1 MFEINSLKLLL
12 EEERSITAD
21 YTNQANARLKALE
34 QQNSNLK
41 YEYESK
47 INLLDKQ
54 LRIRKGKNSGYFLV
68 LLNTFSVN
76 LHELKSN
83 FETEKEQQ
91 NQARL
96 NLETLL
102 HQEQVILSNLKDEY
116 SILKE
121 EYELQKNEATQKR
134 SDEQK
139 LIVEFG
145 IREEKMLKQI
155 QYLQQASDENEKKMK
170 SLEECRKESLA
181 AYRIDADRAEET
193 ETQLRIQIQRL
204 KSTIKEMKEQMED
217 MTSDE
222 ERRLREKENQLQERE
237 NEIIK
242 QKKLLVN
249 SQADQKNSGSGDFS
263 VQDLNVSNEQLAN
276 QLRKSIEQV
285 HVLRVEK
292 DRLLDRCNKLQD

>member
-1 MFEINSLKLLL
+1 M
-12 EEERSITAD
+12 
-21 YTNQANARLKALE
+21 
-34 QQNSNLK
+34 NL
-41 YEYESK
+41 
-47 INLLDKQ
+47 Q
-54 LRIRKGKNSGYFLV
+54 
-68 LLNTFSVN
+68 
-76 LHELKSN
+76 ELKSN
-83 FETEKEQQ
+83 FETEKEHQ

-121 EYELQKNEATQKR
+121 DYESLKNEATQKR

-139 LIVEFG
+139 IIVEYG

-204 KSTIKEMKEQMED
+204 KSTIKEMKEQMEE

-249 SQADQKNSGSGDFS
+249 SQEKNTGSGDFS
-263 VQDLNVSNEQLAN
+263 NLGSNELDNEKLAN

-292 DRLLDRCNKLQD
+292 DRLLDRCNKLQDRGSQGWNDLETVLYLVRFFLVRSLL

>member
-1 MFEINSLKLLL
+1 MNLNLKSKNLELETSRKQIEDLQLAQETFSDEVKSKMFEINSLKLLL

-21 YTNQANARLKALE
+21 YTNQANSQLKALE

-54 LRIRKGKNSGYFLV
+54 LRIRK
-68 LLNTFSVN
+68 VN
-76 LHELKSN
+76 MQDLKSN
-83 FETEKEQQ
+83 FETEREQL

-116 SILKE
+116 TILKE
-121 EYELQKNEATQKR
+121 DYESQKNKATQKR

-145 IREEKMLKQI
+145 IREENMLKQI
-155 QYLQQASDENEKKMK
+155 QYLQRTSDENEKKMN
-170 SLEECRKESLA
+170 SLEKCRKESLT

-204 KSTIKEMKEQMED
+204 KSSIKEMKEQMED

-222 ERRLREKENQLQERE
+222 IRRLSEKENQLQERE

-242 QKKLLVN
+242 QKKI
-249 SQADQKNSGSGDFS
+249 FS
-263 VQDLNVSNEQLAN
+263 
-276 QLRKSIEQV
+276 
-285 HVLRVEK
+285 
-292 DRLLDRCNKLQD
+292 

>member
-21 YTNQANARLKALE
+21 YTNQANAQLKALE

-54 LRIRKGKNSGYFLV
+54 LRIRK
-68 LLNTFSVN
+68 VN
-76 LHELKSN
+76 MQDLKSN
-83 FETEKEQQ
+83 YELEKEQQ
-91 NQARL
+91 NQAKM

-121 EYELQKNEATQKR
+121 DYESQKIQAAQKR

-139 LIVEFG
+139 LIVEYG

-155 QYLQQASDENEKKMK
+155 QFLQQASEENDKKMK

-204 KSTIKEMKEQMED
+204 KSTIKEMKEQMEE

-222 ERRLREKENQLQERE
+222 ERRLREKETQLQERE
-237 NEIIK
+237 NEIIA
-242 QKKLLVN
+242 QKKILANARKDV
-249 SQADQKNSGSGDFS
+249 KNDTGSGDFTS
-263 VQDLNVSNEQLAN
+263 IPENGQLAN
-276 QLRKSIEQV
+276 QLRKTIEQV
-285 HVLRVEK
+285 HVLRLER
-292 DRLLDRCNKLQD
+292 DRLLDRCNKLQDPGSHFLKNKPDFRIRPV

>member
-21 YTNQANARLKALE
+21 YTNQANAQLKALE

-54 LRIRKGKNSGYFLV
+54 LRIRK
-68 LLNTFSVN
+68 VN
-76 LHELKSN
+76 MQDLKSN
-83 FETEKEQQ
+83 YELEKEQQ
-91 NQARL
+91 NQAKI

-102 HQEQVILSNLKDEY
+102 HQEQIILSNLKEEY

-121 EYELQKNEATQKR
+121 DYESQKTEAAQKR

-139 LIVEFG
+139 LIVEYG

-155 QYLQQASDENEKKMK
+155 QFLQQASEENEKKMK

-204 KSTIKEMKEQMED
+204 KSTIKEMKEQMEE

-222 ERRLREKENQLQERE
+222 ERRLREKETQLQERE
-237 NEIIK
+237 NEIIA
-242 QKKLLVN
+242 QKKMLAN
-249 SQADQKNSGSGDFS
+249 AQKDAKNDTGSGDFAS
-263 VQDLNVSNEQLAN
+263 IPENGQLAN

-285 HVLRVEK
+285 HVLRLER
-292 DRLLDRCNKLQD
+292 DRLLDRCNKLQDQGSHIFCLA